1 MPADNGATGTTL
13 ELHDY
18 LVVIVKY
25 MLCCV
30 VGVKD
35 SLARLT
41 DTLCCH
47 CRNILVLAVQKN
59 RQSPAG
65 SVVIA
70 QDGCIALAATA
81 TGHSRGRAAC
91 DKFESLST
99 SEGTYLCNT
108 CRASCAAASLWPPAG
123 SNSLAARTGSILDIS
138 PTPASAPGNVWP
150 SPMDLNNDPPLLFQ
164 FC

>member
-1 MPADNGATGTTL
+1 MPADNGATCTTL

-47 CRNILVLAVQKN
+47 CRNILVLAARKIDSHQL
-59 RQSPAG
+59 
-65 SVVIA
+65 A
-70 QDGCIALAATA
+70 QWSLHRTVAL
-81 TGHSRGRAAC
+81 
-91 DKFESLST
+91 
-99 SEGTYLCNT
+99 
-108 CRASCAAASLWPPAG
+108 P
-123 SNSLAARTGSILDIS
+123 
-138 PTPASAPGNVWP
+138 
-150 SPMDLNNDPPLLFQ
+150 
-164 FC
+164 